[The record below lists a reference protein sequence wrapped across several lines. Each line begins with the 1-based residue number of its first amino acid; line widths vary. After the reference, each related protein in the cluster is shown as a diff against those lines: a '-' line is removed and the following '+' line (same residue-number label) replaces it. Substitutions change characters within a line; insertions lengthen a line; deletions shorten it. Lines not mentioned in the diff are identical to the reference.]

1 MAPAGRSY
9 RIVKRADEL
18 GPDVPLPI
26 AGKGPLQSQNQ
37 Q

>member
-1 MAPAGRSY
+1 MAPAGRCY
-9 RIVKRADEL
+9 RIVKRADDL
-18 GPDVPLPI
+18 RPAVPLPI